1 MLTLATPG
9 SMTPACWLCQHG
21 AVPYHHGHLR
31 EALVE
36 AGVELAA
43 EHGPDA
49 VVLREVSRRVGVSHN
64 AAYRHFADRD
74 ALLREVSA
82 RAMAAFGAGM
92 AARIAAAPQG
102 PEPAAVAAR
111 LEASGRGYVEFA
123 VTRPGLFRTACALSL
138 GGATP
143 DAGTPYGDVPHPY
156 AQLSERLDEMVT
168 AGLMT
173 PGRREGAEIAAWS
186 AVHGFA
192 VLVMEGPL
200 AAVPE
205 REREAMLDVVL
216 RVVRGGL

>member
-1 MLTLATPG
+1 M
-9 SMTPACWLCQHG
+9 
-21 AVPYHHGHLR
+21 PYHHGNLR

-36 AGVELAA
+36 AGVALAA

-82 RAMAAFGAGM
+82 RAMSAFGTVMAG
-92 AARIAAAPQG
+92 RIAAAPQG
-102 PEPAAVAAR
+102 PEPAAVGAR

-123 VTRPGLFRTACALSL
+123 VTQPGLFRTACALSL
-138 GGATP
+138 G
-143 DAGTPYGDVPHPY
+143 DVTPYGDVPHPY
-156 AQLSERLDEMVT
+156 ALLSERLDEMVT

-173 PGRREGAEIAAWS
+173 PQRREGAEIAAWS

-200 AAVPE
+200 ADVPE
-205 REREAMLDVVL
+205 QQREAMLDVVL
-216 RVVRGGL
+216 RVVREGL

>member
-1 MLTLATPG
+1 MDPR
-9 SMTPACWLCQHG
+9 CWLCQHG
-21 AVPYHHGHLR
+21 VVPYHHGHLR

-36 AGVELAA
+36 AGVALAA

-49 VVLREVSRRVGVSHN
+49 VALREVSRRVGVSHN

-82 RAMAAFGAGM
+82 RAMAAFGSVMAG
-92 AARIAAAPQG
+92 RVAAAPQG
-102 PEPAAVAAR
+102 SEPAAVASR

-138 GGATP
+138 G
-143 DAGTPYGDVPHPY
+143 DVTPYGDVPHPY
-156 AQLSERLDEMVT
+156 AQLSDRLDEMVI

-173 PGRREGAEIAAWS
+173 AQRREGAEIAAWS

-200 AAVPE
+200 AGVPD

-216 RVVRGGL
+216 RVVREGL